1 MINPANYMYGILMQ
15 EMYKNFLLA
24 AEFKVQATGQEHL
37 FPFSMDFLSKA
48 SKNLI
53 DPETAKTA
61 LTLRKLPDFIAVKES
76 HNGRFILRGEVRCKK
91 NMPKQIENFICQYD
105 EEEQFELIRE
115 YHRGTSLIYL
125 DVPNKNVRALN
136 TYFAW
141 DDPRQLDF
149 WNNPL
154 KYLDLNQDQYDIL
167 TEKYLWQCAIDVAD
181 RLIDYL
187 RPVEF
192 LSRSPDTET
201 EIIEP
206 IF

>member
-91 NMPKQIENFICQYD
+91 NMPRQIESFISQYD
-105 EEEQFELIRE
+105 EEEEFEFIRE

-136 TYFAW
+136 TEFAW

-154 KYLDLNQDQYDIL
+154 TYVKLNQDQYDIL
-167 TEKYLWQCAIDVAD
+167 IEKYLWQCAIDVAD